1 MSKTPTH
8 FHRHPSKQ
16 LYETVKLLL
25 KVAGPS
31 FFVKKQKKTKNK
43 CGLISD
49 HGSRRP
55 TSAETVEE
63 SRVHLHKTNWSSHA
77 GESAFLNAAS

>member
-8 FHRHPSKQ
+8 LHRHPSKQ

-31 FFVKKQKKTKNK
+31 FFVKKKKNE

-49 HGSRRP
+49 HGFKKADISRNSRR
-55 TSAETVEE
+55 V
-63 SRVHLHKTNWSSHA
+63 
-77 GESAFLNAAS
+77 